1 MTKLTITVRID
12 KEFCARIREIQS
24 DEMNKRNE
32 TFSFSDALEIALARG
47 LDK

>member
-1 MTKLTITVRID
+1 MTKQTITVRID

-24 DEMNKRNE
+24 DEMKKRNE
-32 TFSFSDALEIALARG
+32 TFSFSQALEIVLSRG